1 MKKYKIF
8 LAAMLTFFLGNHA
21 TRASLSDSTT
31 NEPARITIGQ
41 LLQNKGKWDSKRVE
55 VIGFY
60 VSFFEYSALADA
72 DRAATE
78 NKIWVNL
85 FFIAP
90 GCKEKI
96 APVQRGWVKII
107 GRFESRNG
115 GNYGHLGGWP
125 AQITQLELV
134 ERVPTQSLSNSV
146 PRSPQQKETNRVNN
160 LPRQ

>member
-21 TRASLSDSTT
+21 TGASLNDSTT
-31 NEPARITIGQ
+31 NQPERITIGQ
-41 LLQNKGKWDSKRVE
+41 LLQNKEKCDSKRVQ

-60 VSFFEYSALADA
+60 VSFFEYSTLADA
-72 DRAATE
+72 DRAAI
-78 NKIWVNL
+78 KDQIWVNT

-96 APVQRGWVKII
+96 APVRRGWVKII
-107 GRFESRNG
+107 GRFESRNS

-125 AQITQLELV
+125 AQITELELL

-146 PRSPQQKETNRVNN
+146 PRSPQQKETNRVNK